1 MDVILNQLRWNL
13 INLLVQTLISTLT
26 KFASLDFV
34 QLFITKDIIKHFVEL
49 FITKG
54 IIKHFVE
61 QINFYV
67 QQYALDN
74 ADYLAIFCTRQ
85 EMESD

>member
-34 QLFITKDIIKHFVEL
+34 QLFITKDIIKHFVE
-49 FITKG
+49 
-54 IIKHFVE
+54 

-67 QQYALDN
+67 QQYALDS

>member
-34 QLFITKDIIKHFVEL
+34 QLFITKDIIKHFVE
-49 FITKG
+49 
-54 IIKHFVE
+54 